1 MLPKTTCR
9 PSKKLSPTIITVV
22 PPVVHPSL
30 GQIALIDGVAAEHR
44 NPATAPTK
52 QYLFIVNVDYIS
64 SLMLLCGYVYFA
76 TKAANI
82 KIEKTD
88 RQTEKLSTEITE
100 QKTEIKT
107 ATNAT

>member
-1 MLPKTTCR
+1 
-9 PSKKLSPTIITVV
+9 
-22 PPVVHPSL
+22 VVHNVPACRSILGLRAPSF
-30 GQIALIDGVAAEHR
+30 R
-44 NPATAPTK
+44 
-52 QYLFIVNVDYIS
+52 
-64 SLMLLCGYVYFA
+64 LLWIRLFA
-76 TKAANI
+76 TQAANI